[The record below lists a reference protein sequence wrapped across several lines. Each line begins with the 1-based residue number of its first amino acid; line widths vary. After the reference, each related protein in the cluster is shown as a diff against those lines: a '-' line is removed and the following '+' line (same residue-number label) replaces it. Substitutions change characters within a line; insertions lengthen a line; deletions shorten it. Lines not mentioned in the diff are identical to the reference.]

1 MVIGIDIDETITN
14 THEAAEKY
22 ILKYAPE
29 LINEDYCEIKSEKM
43 QKFLDTHITDIQSNL
58 TLKKGVKEA
67 IDRLVSHGC
76 KIVIITA
83 RGYNLDYDYQTL
95 SEKVLK
101 ENDIHY
107 DEIYYKQHDKGSIAS
122 KAKVDYFID
131 DKESVLD
138 EVSTF
143 NIKTIY
149 YVPDKSKVTSKH
161 LVFDDWQEIADYIIK
176 AGEENG
182 RKSNHNWRITKW

>member
-29 LINEDYCEIKSEKM
+29 LIDEDYCEIKSDKM

-83 RGYNLDYDYQTL
+83 RGYNLDYDYQML

-107 DEIYYKQHDKGSIAS
+107 DEIYYKQHDKGSMAA

-131 DKESVLD
+131 DKERVLD
-138 EVSTF
+138 EVSSF

-176 AGEENG
+176 AGEESG
-182 RKSNHNWRITKW
+182 RKSNHNWRVTKW